1 MATQP
6 NRSETL
12 IWRKSRL
19 SGESGGCVEVAN
31 SKLSVLVRD
40 TREPSGVILE
50 FSPAQ
55 WRSFVRRVKN
65 EDAVSG

>member
-12 IWRKSRL
+12 IWRKS
-19 SGESGGCVEVAN
+19 SPSADAGNCVEVAK
-31 SKLSVLVRD
+31 SERSVLVRD
-40 TREPSGVILE
+40 TREPSGVILD

-55 WRSFVRRVKN
+55 WRGFVRRVKN